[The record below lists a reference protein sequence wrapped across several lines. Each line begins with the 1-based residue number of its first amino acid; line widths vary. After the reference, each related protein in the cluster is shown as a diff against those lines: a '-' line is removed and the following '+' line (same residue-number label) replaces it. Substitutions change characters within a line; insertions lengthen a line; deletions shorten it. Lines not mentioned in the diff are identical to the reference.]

1 MPNRNEVIPMARY
14 FTIKARIDGI
24 DTDVGEMAAKDIQ
37 LELESRPYLRNTAV
51 NWDAAHSAVVMT
63 VDDVAESAEQARS
76 QMEDELLDVGYAVLD
91 EIKKVSMNILS
102 VVESPGT

>member
-1 MPNRNEVIPMARY
+1 MARY
-14 FTIKARIDGI
+14 FTINARFDGI
-24 DTDVGEMAAKDIQ
+24 DTDVGETAAKDIQ

-51 NWDAAHSAVVMT
+51 NWDAAHNAAVMT

-91 EIKKVSMNILS
+91 EIKRVRLSILS
-102 VVESPGT
+102 VMESPRT